1 MNTINSIK
9 ASSEMSCIESFGNEF
24 ATLQASAIELQKLS
38 RKILSCIDEMEY
50 DEVKEKVMNLLDSAT
65 EEILNHS
72 VKLQMVA
79 FAESEII

>member
-1 MNTINSIK
+1 
-9 ASSEMSCIESFGNEF
+9 MSGIESFGNEF

-38 RKILSCIDEMEY
+38 RKILACIDEMEY

>member
-1 MNTINSIK
+1 M
-9 ASSEMSCIESFGNEF
+9 
-24 ATLQASAIELQKLS
+24 QASAIELQHLS

>member
-1 MNTINSIK
+1 
-9 ASSEMSCIESFGNEF
+9 MSCIESFGNEF
-24 ATLQASAIELQKLS
+24 ATLQASAIELQHLS